1 MRITIDLPTEAQ
13 ATGGV
18 QPEVSFAGAEG
29 ASGQSGT
36 GGAVDAGGPSEG
48 LVAALGGDAPLVMTP
63 ETGVDAGPNVVRMD
77 GGDSGDAGGPP
88 AVLLQA
94 VADSDSRPDQQP

>member
-13 ATGGV
+13 MTGGV

-29 ASGQSGT
+29 ASGQSGP

-48 LVAALGGDAPLVMTP
+48 LVAALGGDAPLVTMP
-63 ETGVDAGPNVVRMD
+63 EADAGSNVVWMD